1 MALRQPTEDEL
12 RTVGSLKW
20 TGVETDDGQP
30 TLGAWVA
37 EMDFGT
43 SPAIEKRL
51 VEAIRGG
58 LLGYLPRWAKEGVVE
73 ALVPFL
79 ERRYGWVVK
88 PEWVFPTSTIITA
101 LHSVIEK
108 MTRPGSPIIV
118 PAPAYMPFLT
128 IPGQHGREVIEV
140 PALHTPNAEN
150 GPDAWSL
157 DLEGIRAGLEAGAG
171 LVILCNPWNPTGRVL
186 TTEELVALH
195 EVVKDYDVL
204 IFSDEVHAPLVFG
217 DPSDFVPYASLG
229 PDFARQTITAVG
241 ASKAWNV
248 PGLNC
253 AQIIIPDEDLREE
266 WEEKIMKTDRGPIT
280 LGSIAAIEAYTDDDE
295 WLGEAISQVAKNLD
309 ALEEAIEGTSVDY
322 SRPEGTYLTWL
333 GFDDYDL
340 GATPAEVLR
349 EEFQVATNSG
359 ETLGAPYRNWV
370 RVNAAMSEE
379 PWTKVVAAIGEIA
392 GR

>member
-12 RTVGSLKW
+12 RTAGSLKW
-20 TGVETDDGQP
+20 TGVHTDDGEP

-51 VEAIRGG
+51 VDAVRGG
-58 LLGYLPRWAKEGVVE
+58 LLGYLPGWAKEGVAE

-88 PEWVFPTSTIITA
+88 PEWVFPTATIITA

-108 MTRPGSPIIV
+108 LTRPDSPIIV
-118 PAPAYMPFLT
+118 PTPAYMPFLT

-140 PALHTPNAEN
+140 PALHAPNAEN
-150 GPDAWSL
+150 SEDAWSL
-157 DLEGIRAGLEAGAG
+157 DLDGIRAGLEAGAG
-171 LVILCNPWNPTGRVL
+171 LIILCNPWNPTGRVL

-195 EVVKDYDVL
+195 EVVKDYDAL

-253 AQIIIPDEDLREE
+253 AQIIIPDKDLRRE
-266 WEEKIMKTDRGPIT
+266 WEEKIMKTDRGPIA
-280 LGSIAAIEAYTDDDE
+280 LGAIAAIEAYTDNTE
-295 WLGEAISQVAKNLD
+295 WLDLAISQVAKNLD
-309 ALEEAIEGTSVDY
+309 ALEEAIEGTNVDY

-333 GFDDYDL
+333 GFDDYDFEVS
-340 GATPAEVLR
+340 PAEILR
-349 EEFQVATNSG
+349 EEFQVTTNSG
-359 ETLGAPYRNWV
+359 ETLGAPYRKWV

-379 PWTKVVAAIGEIA
+379 PWAKVVAVIKEIA